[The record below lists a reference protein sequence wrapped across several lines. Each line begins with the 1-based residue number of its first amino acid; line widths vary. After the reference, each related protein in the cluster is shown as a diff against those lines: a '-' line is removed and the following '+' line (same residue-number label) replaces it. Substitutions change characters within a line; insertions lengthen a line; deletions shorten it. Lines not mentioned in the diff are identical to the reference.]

1 MAAVAN
7 GTHGRIIVARYSLT
21 SFAVS
26 SRHLQ
31 LITSAVAFAKRQ
43 FRSDPDGSQNVGIL
57 VAVET
62 RIPTAQFSGKLEI
75 SCREAE
81 VLLLALDAFCE
92 NFRSRTKY
100 QSLFQEID
108 HLITRL
114 ADRMEGRRTRNTGLL
129 QLYFKPKTSVP
140 Y

>member
-1 MAAVAN
+1 ME
-7 GTHGRIIVARYSLT
+7 RLT
-21 SFAVS
+21 LVQFEVS
-26 SRHLQ
+26 SRDLQ
-31 LITSAVAFAKRQ
+31 LVGSAVTFAKRKFQRSLDGPQNFQILTAVESRFQAAQ
-43 FRSDPDGSQNVGIL
+43 FRG
-57 VAVET
+57 T
-62 RIPTAQFSGKLEI
+62 LEI

-129 QLYFKPKTSVP
+129 QLYFKPKTSVH
-140 Y
+140 

>member
-1 MAAVAN
+1 V
-7 GTHGRIIVARYSLT
+7 VRYTLVP
-21 SFAVS
+21 FEVS
-26 SRHLQ
+26 SRDLE
-31 LITSAVAFAKRQ
+31 LVGSAVTFAKRQ
-43 FRSDPDGSQNVGIL
+43 PGYNVDGSQNLRIL
-57 VAVET
+57 MAIET
-62 RIPTAQFSGKLEI
+62 RIPTAQFRRNLEI

-92 NFRSRTKY
+92 NFRSRIKH

-108 HLITRL
+108 LLITRL